1 MRMVVHVLEAL
12 LVNVLVNV
20 IVDVARVGVGMVVLG
35 VFVVVRGM
43 RMLVRFRAVAVL
55 VGVWALRVVLMLL
68 VRHRGA
74 SSRVLCR

>member
-1 MRMVVHVLEAL
+1 MQMVVHVLEAL

>member
-20 IVDVARVGVGMVVLG
+20 IVDVARVGVGMVMLG

>member
-1 MRMVVHVLEAL
+1 MVVHVLEAL